1 VRATQPITRPLGG
14 LVQAHDDALAVE
26 AGDRA
31 GVTVQV
37 QRPGA
42 VVDADPVADP
52 QAGSGDERVGGGQQ
66 LLALGDGGGQHGQF
80 GVQFARVDAL
90 DQCLDA
96 GGSGAALGGVHHDH
110 VRVLDLG
117 QVRAAS
123 AGLAAGLRQAAAR
136 RAARL
141 GLGGP
146 LAPGAGRPP
155 RRR

>member
-66 LLALGDGGGQHGQF
+66 RLALGDGGGQHGQF

-123 AGLAAGLRQAAAR
+123 AGLAAGLRR
-136 RAARL
+136 ARL
-141 GLGGP
+141 GGP
-146 LAPGAGRPP
+146 PGWAWADPWRPVQGRPP

>member
-52 QAGSGDERVGGGQQ
+52 QAGSGDERVGGGQ
-66 LLALGDGGGQHGQF
+66 HGQF

-96 GGSGAALGGVHHDH
+96 GGSGAALGGVHYDH

-123 AGLAAGLRQAAAR
+123 AGLAAGLRR
-136 RAARL
+136 ARL
-141 GLGGP
+141 GGP
-146 LAPGAGRPP
+146 PGWAWADPWRPV
-155 RRR
+155 